1 MTQANRPRAGAG
13 AAPRCL
19 RRFVSAAGGAV
30 ECDVQTAVKI
40 AARPITRQAA
50 FSAKSPTT
58 FEFLPQP
65 EHQVTDLMRD
75 ALLDAD

>member
-1 MTQANRPRAGAG
+1 MTQANRLRAGAG

-19 RRFVSAAGGAV
+19 RRFVSGGRGAV
-30 ECDVQTAVKI
+30 EGDAQTAVKI
-40 AARPITRQAA
+40 AARSITRQAA
-50 FSAKSPTT
+50 SSAKSPTT

-65 EHQVTDLMRD
+65 EHQVTDLMRG